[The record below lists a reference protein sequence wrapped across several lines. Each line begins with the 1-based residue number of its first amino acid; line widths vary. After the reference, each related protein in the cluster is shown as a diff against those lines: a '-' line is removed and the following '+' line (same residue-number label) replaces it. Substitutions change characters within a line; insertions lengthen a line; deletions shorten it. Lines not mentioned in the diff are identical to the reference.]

1 MIHRQLD
8 RISRRLSIASLIFL
22 VLVTVMSAIFVHEV
36 SPLRDPAFQPNSA
49 NAGSPVW
56 WVKGVGEPAW
66 IRAAVILAGVLAI
79 NSMLVLWTHRIVRQ
93 IGLLMMLGFGMW
105 FLLYLV
111 FLLYLLGQWLV
122 D

>member
-56 WVKGVGEPAW
+56 WVKGVGEQAW

-79 NSMLVLWTHRIVRQ
+79 NSMLVLWTQRIVRQ